1 MIVLLSHGKK
11 MGILLSME
19 TTATPK
25 QPKRRGPA
33 PKLGR
38 LVDTH
43 IHVDPDLLEWAKQ
56 KPEGFAGLMRRLL
69 KQEYERT
76 ATS

>member
-1 MIVLLSHGKK
+1 MDTNASI
-11 MGILLSME
+11 
-19 TTATPK
+19 K
-25 QPKRRGPA
+25 QPKKRGPA

-56 KPEGFAGLMRRLL
+56 KPEGFAGLVRRLL
-69 KQEYERT
+69 QQEHARDA
-76 ATS
+76 ATV